1 MSDVQAGSV
10 AASGGGALT
19 VPCGFKFS
27 GTAWG
32 LFGQLFISYLLTFV
46 TLGLYLPWFICRL
59 QRWTTE
65 NINLVDSQGNK
76 VTMRFTGTGG
86 ELFGAFIGG
95 MILTVITFGLYGF
108 WFAVS
113 MIKFA
118 TDNTEGTTPDGKQ
131 VKVSFGGTG
140 GGLFGTLF
148 VGYVLVLVTFGL
160 YTPWFMC
167 KMIRWLYSHIQIRA
181 GGDDPITLSFQGT
194 GGEFFG
200 VFIVGYILTVVTFSI
215 YSFWWTVNIWK
226 FQYENTVVTLPSGN
240 RLAVSFTGTGGE
252 FAGLSIVGIILMCI
266 TCGLYYFRF
275 TVTQIQFQTDN
286 IKIGSYSDA
295 SSSAAGVPKSL
306 QA

>member
-1 MSDVQAGSV
+1 MSDVQADNY
-10 AASGGGALT
+10 AAGGGALT

-32 LFGQLFISYLLTFV
+32 LFGQLFVSYLLTAV

-65 NINLVDSQGNK
+65 NVNLVDSQGNK

-108 WFAVS
+108 WFAVN
-113 MIKFA
+113 MVKFV
-118 TDNTEGTTPDGKQ
+118 TDNTEGTTPDGKD

-148 VGYVLVLVTFGL
+148 VGYLLTIVTAGL
-160 YTPWFMC
+160 YMPWFFC
-167 KMIRWLYSHIQIRA
+167 QMIRWFYSHIQIRA

-194 GGEFFG
+194 GGTFFG
-200 VFIVGYILTVVTFSI
+200 IFIVGYILTFLTLGI
-215 YSFWWTVNIWK
+215 YSFWLQVNIWK
-226 FQYENTVVTLPSGN
+226 FQHDNTVVTLPSGN

-252 FAGLSIVGIILMCI
+252 FAGLTIIGMILTFI

-275 TVTQIQFQTDN
+275 MVTQIQFQTDN